1 MAYLLAT
8 YDLPP
13 SKAMYAYSDKALVIL
28 KHFADTPGY
37 VRAIGMRAADET
49 SPSAVVAFEYQT
61 LDDARR
67 VADSAMLADQ
77 VRALRDLG
85 CTGIQVRVMQ
95 ASPLIPR

>member
-1 MAYLLAT
+1 MAYLLTT

-13 SKAMYAYSDKALVIL
+13 SNRMYAYSDKALVIL
-28 KHFADTPGY
+28 KRFADTPGY

-49 SPSAVVAFEYQT
+49 SPSAVVAFEY
-61 LDDARR
+61 DSVDAARR
-67 VADSAMLADQ
+67 VADSAMLAEQ

-85 CTGIQVRVMQ
+85 CTGIHVRVME